1 MAQTLETLARRTTSM
16 QGIRSVVHTMKT
28 LSVINSAPYE
38 HAARAI
44 EAYRDTVLEGLHA
57 FLSQSGPINAATPG
71 AGAQVMVV
79 FGSDHGLCGNY
90 NEALAGHVGRHIN
103 ADAGSAT
110 TVLCV
115 GAQMADALADQGL
128 RVKKTFFPPAS
139 VDGIGR
145 LANLLTQKLDD
156 IRRQSHPHDVAVS
169 LAYFARSEG
178 GSQTPEIAA
187 LLPLDRAIIADLQ
200 AKPWVSRSLPY
211 FSMPRDD
218 LFMAL
223 IRGYLF
229 ASLFRASAEA
239 LVTENAARLA
249 LMQQAEQSVDEQLEE
264 LTSETRALR
273 QSEITTE
280 LLDVII
286 GFEALKKDK
295 RSKTTGTDGVD
306 KEPDPAA
313 NQKAETRGNPDRF
326 SSSS

>member
-44 EAYRDTVLEGLHA
+44 EAYHDTVLEGLHA
-57 FLSQSGPINAATPG
+57 FVSQSGPVSAAPMDNAAR
-71 AGAQVMVV
+71 VIVV

-90 NEALAGHVGRHIN
+90 NEALAGHVAPHART
-103 ADAGSAT
+103 DAT
-110 TVLCV
+110 TILCI

-128 RVKKTFFPPAS
+128 DVSKTFFPPAS

-156 IRRQSHPHDVAVS
+156 IRRDSSPREVSVS
-169 LAYFARSEG
+169 LAYFARVEG
-178 GSQTPEIAA
+178 GTQAPRIVA
-187 LLPLDRAIIADLQ
+187 LLPLDPALVQDLQ
-200 AKPWVSRSLPY
+200 AKPWGSRSLPY
-211 FSMPRDD
+211 FSMQPDD

-223 IRGYLF
+223 VRGHLF
-229 ASLFRASAEA
+229 ASLFRAAAEA

-249 LMQQAEQSVDEQLEE
+249 LMQQAEQSVDDRLDT
-264 LTSETRALR
+264 LKSDTRTLR

-295 RSKTTGTDGVD
+295 TSKSAASRGVANA
-306 KEPDPAA
+306 PAPLP
-313 NQKAETRGNPDRF
+313 NQKEENR
-326 SSSS
+326 